1 LVDSDLAD
9 LDLPGR
15 GFRFHVQARAQSGV
29 WLLIAVLAAASM
41 WFYVDG
47 ILVAY
52 QRADAAAHDRPR
64 GNLSDLYPRW
74 LGARELLLH
83 RRNPYSDDVSK
94 EIQKG
99 YYGREL
105 DSNRPND
112 PKDQQ
117 GFAYPVYVVFLLA
130 PVIGLPFSE
139 LQVAFYWLLA
149 IVTAA
154 SVVLWLRVLRWR
166 LPLTGVAAG
175 IVLTLGSFPAVQG
188 LKLQQLSL
196 LVAALLAGSAA
207 CVVGGQLIVGVLLAL
222 ATIKPQL
229 ALPLG
234 AWLLV
239 WALSDWRAR
248 RRFVF
253 GFASAMVL
261 LLAASEIVLPGW
273 WRMFLAAIRQYHG
286 YTQNQSVLDEMFP
299 WAFSGK
305 ILAAA
310 AVIICAVWLW
320 NARREAASGARFGR
334 AIALVMALTTLVVPM
349 FSPYNQ
355 VLLLPPVLILVRDR
369 SLFTSSGLGI
379 RIGYFAGVFAF
390 AWQWIASLGLIAG
403 YLFISHP
410 WALAHWKLQFL
421 ATFILPILVFGL
433 MLLDVSEHGQ
443 GARTNEASDHRPVLA
458 SLRQE

>member
-1 LVDSDLAD
+1 M
-9 LDLPGR
+9 R
-15 GFRFHVQARAQSGV
+15 ARIQSAV
-29 WLLIAVLAAASM
+29 WLLIALLAAASM

-64 GNLSDLYPRW
+64 GNLSDFYPRW

-83 RRNPYSDDVSK
+83 HRNPYGEDITK
-94 EIQKG
+94 ESQKG

-105 DSNRPND
+105 DPNRPND

-130 PVIGLPFSE
+130 PVIGLPFSA
-139 LQVAFYWLLA
+139 LQVAFYWLL
-149 IVTAA
+149 VLLTVA
-154 SVVLWLRVLRWR
+154 SVLLWLRVLQWQ
-166 LPLTGVAAG
+166 LPLIEVAAC
-175 IVLTLGSFPAVQG
+175 IVWTLGSFPAVQG

-207 CVVGGQLIVGVLLAL
+207 CVVSGWLTAGGVLLAL

-229 ALPLG
+229 ALPL
-234 AWLLV
+234 AVWLLV
-239 WALSDWRAR
+239 WALNDWRAR
-248 RRFVF
+248 RKFVF

-261 LLAASEIVLPGW
+261 LEGASEIVLPGW
-273 WRMFLAAIRQYHG
+273 WRMFLAAIRQYHR

-310 AVIICAVWLW
+310 AVVICAVLLW
-320 NARREAASGARFGR
+320 NARREAASDATFGR
-334 AIALVMALTTLVVPM
+334 TIALVMALTTLVVPM

-355 VLLLPPVLILVRDR
+355 VLLLPPVLLLVRDR
-369 SLFTSSGLGI
+369 SLFASRGLGV
-379 RIGYFAGVFAF
+379 RLGYFAGVFAL
-390 AWQWIASLGLIAG
+390 AWQWIASLILTAS
-403 YLFISHP
+403 YMFISRAR
-410 WALAHWKLQFL
+410 ALQNWKLQFL

-433 MLLDVSEHGQ
+433 MLFDLGR
-443 GARTNEASDHRPVLA
+443 ARAVKAQNNS
-458 SLRQE
+458 